1 MTTDVYNPEDLERR
15 YRRDG
20 FVSFPVFSPAE
31 VAAIREDISACF
43 RRRHGGF
50 GQSDARDLTSR
61 DLLSAPKT
69 LAAVAHPAITRVLK
83 TLLGADCVH
92 LPDFEVHINQY
103 GIGKGGW
110 HLDCGSEIPNR
121 YLLEP
126 TYRFVK
132 CGIFLQDNSPDLAG
146 GIDVLR
152 GLHRAFPPIG
162 NVMNRF
168 RVQYALTKV
177 LQSIHHRR
185 VATRAGDVIVF
196 DSRLP
201 HRGTAPCAAFLST
214 ISESHLANNN
224 FSGAIP
230 PGRDKMVIYFDAC
243 RAGYADAFLV
253 NSVRRARD
261 ELRFPMSSQ
270 HRGQY
275 LGIRYPEDFPAE
287 IRSLFDASGIRVAT
301 YEGEEKSYWIDHWQK
316 YLNSKMD
323 EREYV

>member
-1 MTTDVYNPEDLERR
+1 MTSDVRNPEQLERR

-20 FVSFPVFSPAE
+20 FVSFSVFSPTE
-31 VAAIREDISACF
+31 IAAIRDDIYGCF
-43 RRRHGGF
+43 RRRHGGI
-50 GQSDARDLTSR
+50 GESDARDLTSR
-61 DLLSAPKT
+61 DLLAAPRT
-69 LAAVAHPAITRVLK
+69 LAAVVHPAITRVLK
-83 TLLGADCVH
+83 ALLGTDCVY

-110 HLDCGSEIPNR
+110 HLDCGSEIPNP

-126 TYRFVK
+126 RYRFVK

-152 GLHRAFPPIG
+152 GLHRGFPPIG
-162 NVMNRF
+162 SVMNRF
-168 RVQYALTKV
+168 RAQYLMTKL
-177 LQSIHHRR
+177 LQAIYHYR
-185 VATRAGDVIVF
+185 VPTRAGDVIVF

-201 HRGTAPCAAFLST
+201 HRGTAPNAEFLST
-214 ISESHLANNN
+214 VSEAQLSRNN

-230 PGRDKMVIYFDAC
+230 AGRDKMVIYFDAC
-243 RAGYADAFLV
+243 RSSYANAFLA

-261 ELRFPMSSQ
+261 ELELPMSSQ
-270 HRGQY
+270 YRAQY

-287 IRSLFDASGIRVAT
+287 IRSLFDAAGIRFAT
-301 YEGEEKSYWIDHWQK
+301 YEGEEKSYWIGHWQK
-316 YLNSKMD
+316 HLKAEMG